1 MGDKKTVLMLFGCHE
16 QLFSYAEGPLLLTL
30 GCAWLSS
37 PLASALPVECAV
49 LHRVVA
55 PPRDRHSIPF
65 LVDLKTA

>member
-1 MGDKKTVLMLFGCHE
+1 MRVALRSLRASGAFHSSALQRADK
-16 QLFSYAEGPLLLTL
+16 
-30 GCAWLSS
+30 S

>member
-1 MGDKKTVLMLFGCHE
+1 MYPSRGACRG
-16 QLFSYAEGPLLLTL
+16 APPLGTLATFALLTL

-37 PLASALPVECAV
+37 PLAAALPVQCAV

-65 LVDLKTA
+65 LVDLKPAEPEP